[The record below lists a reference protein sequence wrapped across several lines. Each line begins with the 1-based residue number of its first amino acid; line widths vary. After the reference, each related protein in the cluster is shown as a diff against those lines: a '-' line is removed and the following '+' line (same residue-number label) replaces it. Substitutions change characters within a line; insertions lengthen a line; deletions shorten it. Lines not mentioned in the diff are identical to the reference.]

1 MNGGVPCG
9 SLDTRAQKPVG
20 LLVKNNVIVVLL
32 MNFNTFIKW
41 LTVLQSLFWRYFS
54 YLKITKTFLYKNKNF
69 IDRQNESVYIGYVV
83 TTS

>member
-1 MNGGVPCG
+1 MNGGVTHG
-9 SLDTRAQKPVG
+9 SLDTRAQKSVD
-20 LLVKNNVIVVLL
+20 LLVKNNVVIVLL

-41 LTVLQSLFWRYFS
+41 FVVLKSLFWRYFS

-69 IDRQNESVYIGYVV
+69 FDRQNESVYIGYVV

>member
-1 MNGGVPCG
+1 MNGGVTHG
-9 SLDTRAQKPVG
+9 SLDTRAQKPVD
-20 LLVKNNVIVVLL
+20 LLVKNNVIIVLL

-41 LTVLQSLFWRYFS
+41 FVVLKSLFWRYFP

-69 IDRQNESVYIGYVV
+69 VDRQNESVYIGYVV

>member
-1 MNGGVPCG
+1 MNGGVTPG
-9 SLDTRAQKPVG
+9 SLDTRAQKPVD
-20 LLVKNNVIVVLL
+20 LLVKNNVIVVLM

-41 LTVLQSLFWRYFS
+41 FIVLKSLFWRSFS

-69 IDRQNESVYIGYVV
+69 VDRQNESVYIGYVV

>member
-1 MNGGVPCG
+1 
-9 SLDTRAQKPVG
+9 
-20 LLVKNNVIVVLL
+20 

-41 LTVLQSLFWRYFS
+41 FVVLKSLFWRYFS

-69 IDRQNESVYIGYVV
+69 VDRQNESVYIGYVV

>member
-1 MNGGVPCG
+1 MNGGVTHG
-9 SLDTRAQKPVG
+9 SLDTRAQKPVD
-20 LLVKNNVIVVLL
+20 LLVKNNVIIVLL

-41 LTVLQSLFWRYFS
+41 FVVLKSLFWRSFS

-69 IDRQNESVYIGYVV
+69 VDRQNESVYIGYVV

>member
-1 MNGGVPCG
+1 MNGGVTHG
-9 SLDTRAQKPVG
+9 SLDTRAQKPVD
-20 LLVKNNVIVVLL
+20 LLVKNNVIIVLL

-41 LTVLQSLFWRYFS
+41 FVVLKSLFWRSFP

-69 IDRQNESVYIGYVV
+69 VDRQNESVYIGYVV